1 MVGNIQTLIII
12 MAGKVSETLNRMS
25 QNKQK
30 LQLDRE
36 YVVSIDNLQQIS
48 TLLT

>member
-36 YVVSIDNLQQIS
+36 YVVDNLQQIS